1 MAAITGGLQAR
12 VCPNVLRAWEW
23 VVEHRDL
30 GPRFVVENTGA
41 NSAEILRSVG
51 VASILGLS
59 AFGYL
64 QAANLLLGPFRV
76 VLVGVATTAVSEGAR
91 ILHHTP
97 RRLPVFSAA
106 VSLGLA
112 GLAAAWGVVL
122 LLALPQG
129 LGDLVL
135 GDLWQPAYP
144 LVLPLTISLMASCFR
159 VGAGIGLHALGAAR
173 RSMRIGLITPAAVV
187 ACDLYARDYLRSCVG
202 VLDEHPEA
210 ALAHAWCVLISED
223 REPIQFFKYPTATSL
238 PRAPDRFRSL
248 LFDGPYDWTYAVF
261 RTEICVR
268 RLCTAPTTSRI
279 VRSWPNSPC
288 TRKLLQVPEWM
299 YFRRDHPNRHQS
311 PRARSA
317 SSDPRR
323 ANRLRHPSARLY
335 SEYVWGYASAVNRSR
350 LSRREKGECYRELV
364 RSLATRI
371 APSAQ
376 PEEERETFRT
386 QPVLHVLRRLAGIAH
401 QERELPVG
409 EVATHELPDIRVD
422 ELVLGQDS

>member
-1 MAAITGGLQAR
+1 MRSAPRLSIGLPVYNGEGLLSEAIEA
-12 VCPNVLRAWEW
+12 
-23 VVEHRDL
+23 
-30 GPRFVVENTGA
+30 
-41 NSAEILRSVG
+41 
-51 VASILGLS
+51 
-59 AFGYL
+59 
-64 QAANLLLGPFRV
+64 LLGQSFQNFELIISDNASTDGTESICRHYSERDSRV
-76 VLVGVATTAVSEGAR
+76 R
-91 ILHHTP
+91 YI
-97 RRLPVFSAA
+97 R
-106 VSLGLA
+106 
-112 GLAAAWGVVL
+112 
-122 LLALPQG
+122 
-129 LGDLVL
+129 
-135 GDLWQPAYP
+135 QPHD
-144 LVLPLTISLMASCFR
+144 
-159 VGAGIGLHALGAAR
+159 IGMVPNHNFLAR
-173 RSMRIGLITPAAVV
+173 RAAGEYFKW
-187 ACDLYARDYLRSCVG
+187 ASHDDLYARDYLRSCVG

-261 RTEICVR
+261 RTEILR
-268 RLCTAPTTSRI
+268 KTALHGTYHFADRTLMAEFALHG
-279 VRSWPNSPC
+279 
-288 TRKLLQVPEWM
+288 KLLQVPEWM

-317 SSDPRR
+317 GFDPRR

-364 RSLATRI
+364 RWLATRI